1 MLKRCVRDRSQ
12 SLRLATSAYLFDL
25 LDAFSVKKNISAPF
39 VYKALVFS
47 LIENPSDTTVR
58 EFYFNNF
65 RHIFKKNPTIP
76 IGLLI
81 EPLLK

>member
-12 SLRLATSAYLFDL
+12 SLRLATSAYLFNL
-25 LDAFSVKKNISAPF
+25 LDAFSVNKNISAPF

-47 LIENPSDTTVR
+47 LIENPSDPTVR

-65 RHIFKKNPTIP
+65 KHTFKKNLTIP
-76 IGLLI
+76 ISLLV